1 MRNIPH
7 YINGKRVEGKSGRTA
22 DVFNPATGE
31 VQAQVPLANSTEL
44 EAAIAG
50 AKAAQIEWGAA
61 NPQKRARVMMKFVE
75 LLNRDM
81 TKLAEMLSSE
91 HGKTVPDAK
100 GDVQR
105 GLEVAEFCIGAPHLL
120 KGEFT
125 EGAGPGIDMHSVRQP
140 LGVVAGITPFNF
152 PAMIPMWKFCPAIAC
167 GNAFILKPSERDPSV
182 PVMLAELMSEAG
194 LPDGVLQVVHG
205 DKEAVD
211 GILDHAEI
219 MAVGFVGS
227 TPIAE
232 YVYTRGC
239 ANGKRVQCFGGAKN
253 HMIIMPDAD
262 MDQAVDALVG
272 AGYGA
277 AGERCMAVSVAV
289 PVGEETADRLMEKLT
304 PRVENLKIAPYTAGD
319 DADFGPLV
327 TQDAYNR
334 VKGYI
339 DAGVAEGATLAVD
352 GRDFKMQGYEN
363 GYFMGGCLFDNVTK
377 EMSIYK
383 EEIFGPVLSVVR
395 APTYEEGLDLA
406 MSHEYGNGVAIF
418 TRDGDTARDFANRIN
433 IGMVG
438 INVPIPVPLA
448 YYTFGGWK
456 RSGFG
461 DLNQHGPDAFRF
473 YTRTKTITSRWPSG
487 IKEGAEF
494 SIPTMN

>member
-1 MRNIPH
+1 MRQISH
-7 YINGKRVEGKSGRTA
+7 YIDGKLVEGKSGRFA

-31 VQAQVPLANSTEL
+31 VQAQVPLANADEL
-44 EAAIAG
+44 NAAIAS
-50 AKAAQIEWGAA
+50 AKAAQPAWAA
-61 NPQKRARVMMKFVE
+61 ENPQKRARVMMKFVD

-81 TKLAEMLSSE
+81 GKLAEMLSSE
-91 HGKTVPDAK
+91 HGKTIPDAK

-152 PAMIPMWKFCPAIAC
+152 PAMIPMWKFCPAITC
-167 GNAFILKPSERDPSV
+167 GNAFILKASERDPSV

-194 LPDGVLQVVHG
+194 LPDGILQVVHG

-211 GILDHAEI
+211 GILDHPDI

-262 MDQAVDALVG
+262 MDQAADALVG

-289 PVGEETADRLMEKLT
+289 PVGEETADRLMDKLV
-304 PRVENLKIAPYTAGD
+304 PKVENLKIAPYTAGD

-339 DAGVAEGATLAVD
+339 DAGVSEGATLAVD
-352 GRDFKMQGYEN
+352 GRDFSMQGYEN
-363 GYFMGGCLFDNVTK
+363 GFFMGACLFDNVTK
-377 EMSIYK
+377 DMSIYR

-395 APTYEEGLDLA
+395 AQNYEEGLDLA
-406 MSHEYGNGVAIF
+406 MTHEYGNGVAIF

-438 INVPIPVPLA
+438 VNVPIPVPLA

>member
-1 MRNIPH
+1 MRKISH
-7 YINGKRVEGKSGRTA
+7 YINGQLVEGKSGRFA

-31 VQAQVPLANSTEL
+31 VQAQVPLANADEL
-44 EAAIAG
+44 NAAIES
-50 AKAAQIEWGAA
+50 AKKAQPAWAAE
-61 NPQKRARVMMKFVE
+61 NPQKRARVMMKFVD

-81 TKLAEMLSSE
+81 AKLAEMLSSE
-91 HGKTVPDAK
+91 HGKTIPDAK

-152 PAMIPMWKFCPAIAC
+152 PAMIPMWKFCPAITC
-167 GNAFILKPSERDPSV
+167 GNAFILKASERDPSV
-182 PVMLAELMSEAG
+182 PVMLAQLMSEAG
-194 LPDGVLQVVHG
+194 LPDGILQVVHG

-211 GILDHAEI
+211 GILDHPDI

-262 MDQAVDALVG
+262 MDQAADALVG

-289 PVGEETADRLMEKLT
+289 PVGEDTADRLMDKLV
-304 PRVENLKIAPYTAGD
+304 PKVESLKIAPYTAGD

-327 TQDAYNR
+327 TKDAYNR

-339 DAGVAEGATLAVD
+339 DAGVTEGAKLAVD
-352 GRDFKMQGYEN
+352 GRDFSMQGYEN
-363 GYFMGGCLFDNVTK
+363 GFFMGACLFDNVTK
-377 EMSIYK
+377 DMSIYK

-395 APTYEEGLDLA
+395 AQTYEEGLDLA
-406 MSHEYGNGVAIF
+406 MTHEYGNGVAIF

-438 INVPIPVPLA
+438 VNVPIPVPLA

>member
-1 MRNIPH
+1 MRQISH
-7 YINGKRVEGKSGRTA
+7 YIDGKLVEGKSGRFA
-22 DVFNPATGE
+22 DVYNPATGE
-31 VQAQVPLANSTEL
+31 VQAQVPLANGDEL
-44 EAAIAG
+44 NAAIAS
-50 AKAAQIEWGAA
+50 AKVAQVAWAAE
-61 NPQKRARVMMKFVE
+61 NPQKRARVMMKFVD

-81 TKLAEMLSSE
+81 GKLAEMLSSE

-152 PAMIPMWKFCPAIAC
+152 PAMIPMWKFCPAITC
-167 GNAFILKPSERDPSV
+167 GNAFILKASERDPTV

-211 GILDHAEI
+211 GILDHPDI

-227 TPIAE
+227 TAIAE

-262 MDQAVDALVG
+262 MDQAADALVG

-289 PVGEETADRLMEKLT
+289 PVGDETADRLMEKLV
-304 PRVENLKIAPYTAGD
+304 PKVENLKIAPYTAGD

-352 GRDFKMQGYEN
+352 GRDFSMQGYEN
-363 GYFMGGCLFDNVTK
+363 GFFMGACLFDNVTK
-377 EMSIYK
+377 DMSIYR

-395 APTYEEGLDLA
+395 AQDYEDGLDHA

-438 INVPIPVPLA
+438 VNVPIPVPLA